1 MSEYKC
7 DKCDKIFIFKSNY
20 IRHITRKTTC
30 DDNIYICDKCDKIFK
45 YKSKYDI
52 HINKKISCIKQEND
66 INQKI
71 STIIKQNNEITNNKG
86 INDIIK
92 IDDINKIKC
101 IECNKIFASEK
112 SLKRHIL
119 NYCKSFEIINK
130 SDLIQ
135 KIYELKKE
143 LNNKD
148 SNKLDEININSKN
161 HINVNNTV
169 NNIIINAYGKEDL
182 SHITEKDYKNI
193 FNKCNSAIPMLI
205 ELVHFNE
212 DKPENTN
219 VYISNMKSQYAYV
232 YDGKKWI
239 LKNKNELIDDIYDN
253 KCIILLEKYDDLKN
267 ILNDQ
272 TIRIFEHFKTKY
284 DTDDMKENVLNRIEL
299 VLYNNRNLIKK

>member
-1 MSEYKC
+1 MKNVIKYLYLKVILL
-7 DKCDKIFIFKSNY
+7 DTLHVKSHVMRIYMYVINV
-20 IRHITRKTTC
+20 IKNS
-30 DDNIYICDKCDKIFK
+30 NIKVNMICIL
-45 YKSKYDI
+45 I
-52 HINKKISCIKQEND
+52 KKKSCIIAYTTNTL
-66 INQKI
+66 INQ
-71 STIIKQNNEITNNKG
+71 NEITNTLINQNEIIGITDNKL
-86 INDIIK
+86 NNLIK
-92 IDDINKIKC
+92 IDELNKC
-101 IECNKIFASEK
+101 LECNKIFASDK

-119 NYCKSFEIINK
+119 NYCKSYEIINK

-148 SNKLDEININSKN
+148 LSKLDEININSKN
-161 HINVNNTV
+161 QISVNNTV
-169 NNIIINAYGKEDL
+169 NNITINAYGKEDL

-272 TIRIFEHFKTKY
+272 TIRMFEHFKTKY